1 MYKSVKISADAYKT
15 AKSLTKELEKS
26 GKFPGLEKVNL
37 STAMGYALTTALE
50 DVKSKRM
57 LHESAGVWKDVD
69 TDKMIREIYESR
81 RKSSKK
87 PVKL

>member
-1 MYKSVKISADAYKT
+1 MYKSIKISEEAYKK
-15 AKSLTKELEKS
+15 AKSLSKELEKS
-26 GKFPGLEKVNL
+26 GKFPGVEKVNL
-37 STAMGYALTTALE
+37 STAMGYALTTALQ
-50 DVKSKRM
+50 DVKSRRM

-81 RKSSKK
+81 KKSSKN